1 MKKTK
6 GAISLH
12 SLLLCLVCILFAFV
26 GESYAQQQ
34 IVYNQ
39 YLQNPYY
46 VNPAFS
52 GTDGITEFV
61 LLAREQWI
69 GYKDRPR
76 TYSLNFQMNLLDN
89 PVLGTPLET
98 KSVRRGS
105 SARTTNEIFRNASM
119 GVAGTLIND
128 VNGRVR
134 RTGIQ
139 ASYSYQILAGDWML
153 AAGLGMS
160 FMQYKVNVLPTD
172 LFDIR
177 VDDPLITAGKP
188 IKGYAPDF
196 NIGFAVSNG
205 CYWGG
210 LSVTSLLQNSLQFGT
225 YNEKNVYRQLTQL
238 YFLSGYK
245 IELRRGVIFEPSAML
260 TLNGRTQWT
269 ADINFKVESEHRFW
283 GAVGYRTLSDITVS
297 GGVRYNRLT
306 FGYAFSYTVAGP
318 EVIGKYGTHELMVG
332 FRVAPRKLENK

>member
-12 SLLLCLVCILFAFV
+12 SLLLCLVCILFAFM

-205 CYWGG
+205 RYWGG
-210 LSVTSLLQNSLQFGT
+210 ALRHLLATEFIAIRHIQREERLSPINPTLLSEWVQDRTAPWCNIRAFCHAYAQWAHT
-225 YNEKNVYRQLTQL
+225 
-238 YFLSGYK
+238 
-245 IELRRGVIFEPSAML
+245 MD
-260 TLNGRTQWT
+260 GR
-269 ADINFKVESEHRFW
+269 
-283 GAVGYRTLSDITVS
+283 Y
-297 GGVRYNRLT
+297 
-306 FGYAFSYTVAGP
+306 
-318 EVIGKYGTHELMVG
+318 
-332 FRVAPRKLENK
+332 

>member
-1 MKKTK
+1 MIKIN
-6 GAISLH
+6 GQSLH
-12 SLLLCLVCILFAFV
+12 CLLLVLGLLSFFFV
-26 GESYAQQQ
+26 QRSLAQQQ
-34 IVYNQ
+34 IIYNQ

-52 GTDGITEFV
+52 GVDGITEFV

-69 GYKDRPR
+69 GYTERPR

-89 PVLGTPLET
+89 PVLGTPVES

-105 SARTTNEIFRNASM
+105 SARTTQEIFRNASM
-119 GVAGTLIND
+119 GVSGTLIND

-139 ASYSYQILAGDWML
+139 AAYSYQILAGDWML
-153 AAGLGMS
+153 AGGLGMS
-160 FMQYKVNVLPTD
+160 FMQYKVNVLPND
-172 LFDIR
+172 LFDMRI
-177 VDDPLITAGKP
+177 DDPLVAAGKP

-196 NIGFAVSNG
+196 NIGFAISNG
-205 CYWGG
+205 RYWGG

-225 YNEKNVYRQLTQL
+225 YNNSNIYRQLSQL
-238 YFLSGYK
+238 YLLSGYK
-245 IELRRGVIFEPSAML
+245 IELRKGVIFEPSAIL
-260 TLNGRTQWT
+260 TINQRAQWT
-269 ADINFKVESEHRFW
+269 ADINFKVESENRFW
-283 GAVGYRTLSDITVS
+283 GAVGYRTFSDITVS

-332 FRVAPRKLENK
+332 FRVAPRKLEK